1 MQHFNAFLWDLL
13 MRRKKQTNK
22 HPKPKKLHPWFL
34 DRFFKG
40 THHGFKCFSSVWG
53 TILVTNTNYAIP
65 CQLLD

>member
-13 MRRKKQTNK
+13 MRRNKQTNK

-40 THHGFKCFSSVWG
+40 THHGFKCFSSV
-53 TILVTNTNYAIP
+53 
-65 CQLLD
+65 